1 MMYVC
6 LNFGDQHV
14 KNHKL
19 AVRDKCTIVACNLG
33 FLRMDHYKIN
43 HCNVLLHQKIIH
55 NEK

>member
-43 HCNVLLHQKIIH
+43 HGNVLLHQKIIH
-55 NEK
+55 NDK